1 MNADILCHFILCINV
16 KHHTRYWLIQSQNI
30 HQFWKHSVDDGIKY
44 LARSFN
50 SLRQNKQGSPFHEYE
65 HFISFSVDSKIT
77 YTPKNCFL
85 KKKPMIYSHYL
96 FCFIYLYTC
105 VRTKISQSKGVLI
118 LKKINPK
125 CQRYLHV
132 IINQNPMYL
141 KTSYQSQVLFTLP
154 SWNLNQ

>member
-16 KHHTRYWLIQSQNI
+16 KHHIRYWLIQSQNI
-30 HQFWKHSVDDGIKY
+30 HQSWKHSVYDGIKY

-77 YTPKNCFL
+77 YTPKNCF
-85 KKKPMIYSHYL
+85 KKITMIYSHYL
-96 FCFIYLYTC
+96 FCFIYLCSY
-105 VRTKISQSKGVLI
+105 KNISVKRCPD
-118 LKKINPK
+118 LKKISPK